1 MNPSYLSDP
10 SDFDFLAHLPSAER
24 VAFAARCARLALR
37 LLHKLSFPVVPSERE
52 AMETAVR
59 LAEEAAANEAPT
71 EELEVA
77 MQDAG
82 RLAFAALT
90 QRRFRTDMVIGHV
103 SHAAYAAARAA
114 LTGSRD
120 HTQDAMDYAF
130 EAVRTAGAR
139 DIERLLNEELR
150 RCRRTV
156 EHLMQDLSAAS

>member
-1 MNPSYLSDP
+1 MHPSYLSDP
-10 SDFDFLAHLPSAER
+10 SDFDFLAHLPPAER
-24 VAFAARCARLALR
+24 MAFAARCARLALR
-37 LLHKLSFPVVPSERE
+37 LLHKLSFPVVPSERD

-59 LAEEAAANEAPT
+59 LAEEAAANEANPKDL
-71 EELEVA
+71 ELA

-120 HTQDAMDYAF
+120 HTQDAMDYAY

-150 RCRRTV
+150 RCRRTA
-156 EHLMQDLSAAS
+156 EQLIPSLTAAS

>member
-1 MNPSYLSDP
+1 MHPSYWSDP
-10 SDFDFLAHLPSAER
+10 SDFDFLTHLSRAER

-52 AMETAVR
+52 AMENAVR
-59 LAEEAAANEAPT
+59 LAEEAAADQAT
-71 EELEVA
+71 TKDLETA
-77 MQDAG
+77 MQEAG

-103 SHAAYAAARAA
+103 SHAAYAATRAA
-114 LTGSRD
+114 LTASCD

-150 RCRRTV
+150 RCRRTA
-156 EHLMQDLSAAS
+156 EQSMHNLTAAS